1 MTTMTFLIPVR
12 HYANARDW
20 SLLKS
25 NLRQTVASISAQTH
39 GDWRGLIIA
48 NEGSD
53 LPPLPE
59 RFGVEWV
66 HFPPND
72 MHELKAS
79 ATREQFYDA
88 FRIDKGRRVLSG
100 MLRARDSR
108 FFMIVDDD
116 DFVSSRITQHAV
128 DHPHAN
134 GWTVNHGYIW
144 SDRGQW
150 LLEHDEFNTICGTSL
165 IVRSDLYAL
174 PERFEDASPDY
185 IKSMLGSHVQLHH
198 ILEERNTPLQ
208 ALPFRGA
215 VYRVGQAGSHS
226 QAPGIL
232 RKYFL
237 NRQALRKPSQL
248 MRDARRLRILNRELR
263 QQFFGAVPGP
273 QSA

>member
-25 NLRQTVASISAQTH
+25 NLRQTVASIAAQTH

-59 RFGVEWV
+59 RFSVEWV
-66 HFPPND
+66 QFPPND

-174 PERFEDASPDY
+174 PQRFEDASPDY

-208 ALPFRGA
+208 PLPFRGA
-215 VYRVGQAGSHS
+215 VYRIGQAGSHS

-248 MRDARRLRILNRELR
+248 MRDVQRLRILNRELR
-263 QQFFGAVPGP
+263 QQFFGAVPGA